1 MKSRFLI
8 PTLPATLLIAA
19 CSNLGLGGPITAEAP
34 LAPTKGNTVS
44 GTVKFTEVDG
54 GVLVD
59 ASVTGLS
66 PGKHGFHIHEKGD
79 CSAPDATSA
88 GGHFNPTGKPHGEP
102 AKGDHH
108 LGDMPMLV
116 ADANGNAKLGTVLEG
131 LTISGKGNGN
141 GNIVGRGVIV
151 HAAPDDFTTQPTGNS
166 GARVA
171 CGVIARVK

>member
-1 MKSRFLI
+1 MEFRSLI
-8 PTLPATLLIAA
+8 PTLPASLLIAA
-19 CSNLGLGGPITAEAP
+19 CSNLGLGGPITAEAS
-34 LAPTKGNTVS
+34 LAPTKGNSAS
-44 GTVKFTEVDG
+44 GMVKFTEVDG
-54 GVLVD
+54 GVVID

-66 PGKHGFHIHEKGD
+66 PGKHGFHIHEQGD

-88 GGHFNPTGKPHGEP
+88 GGHFNPTGKPHGDP

-116 ADANGNAKLGTVLEG
+116 ADANGDATFGTILEG
-131 LTISGKGNGN
+131 LTISGKAK
-141 GNIVGRGVIV
+141 GNIVGRGLIV

-171 CGVIARVK
+171 CGVIARLK

>member
-1 MKSRFLI
+1 MNARSLL
-8 PTLPATLLIAA
+8 PTLSATLLIAA

-34 LAPTKGNTVS
+34 LAPTKGNAAA

-54 GVLVD
+54 GVLID

-79 CSAPDATSA
+79 CSAPDGTSA
-88 GGHFNPTGKPHGEP
+88 GGHFNPSGKPHGDP
-102 AKGDHH
+102 AKGERH

-116 ADANGNAKLGTVLEG
+116 ADANGNAKLGTILEG
-131 LTISGKGNGN
+131 LTISGKGN
-141 GNIVGRGVIV
+141 IVGLGVIV
-151 HAAPDDFTTQPTGNS
+151 HAAPDDFKTQPTGNS

-171 CGVIARVK
+171 CGVIARPK

>member
-1 MKSRFLI
+1 MNFRSLI

-19 CSNLGLGGPITAEAP
+19 CSNLGLGGPISAEAP
-34 LAPTKGNTVS
+34 LAPTKGNTAS
-44 GTVKFTEVDG
+44 GMVKFTEVDG
-54 GVLVD
+54 GVVID

-66 PGKHGFHIHEKGD
+66 PGKHGFHIHEQGD

-88 GGHFNPTGKPHGEP
+88 GGHFNPTGKPHGDP

-116 ADANGNAKLGTVLEG
+116 ADANGNARFGTTLEG
-131 LTISGKGNGN
+131 LTISGKGK

-171 CGVIARVK
+171 CGVIARLK

>member
-1 MKSRFLI
+1 MNFRSLI

-34 LAPTKGNTVS
+34 LAPTKGNSAS
-44 GTVKFTEVDG
+44 GMVKFTEVDG
-54 GVLVD
+54 GVVID

-66 PGKHGFHIHEKGD
+66 PGKHGFHIHEQGD

-88 GGHFNPTGKPHGEP
+88 GGHFNPTGKPHGDP
-102 AKGDHH
+102 TKDDHH

-116 ADANGNAKLGTVLEG
+116 ADANGNARFGTTLEG
-131 LTISGKGNGN
+131 LTISGKGK

-171 CGVIARVK
+171 CGVIARLK

>member
-1 MKSRFLI
+1 MNFRSLI

-19 CSNLGLGGPITAEAP
+19 CSNLGLGGPITAEAL
-34 LAPTKGNTVS
+34 LAPTKGNAAT

-54 GVLVD
+54 GVLID

-88 GGHFNPTGKPHGEP
+88 GGHFNPTGKPHGDP
-102 AKGDHH
+102 AKGDRH

-116 ADANGNAKLGTVLEG
+116 ADANGNAKLGTILEG
-131 LTISGKGNGN
+131 LTISGKGK
-141 GNIVGRGVIV
+141 GNIVGLGVIV

-171 CGVIARVK
+171 CGVIARPK